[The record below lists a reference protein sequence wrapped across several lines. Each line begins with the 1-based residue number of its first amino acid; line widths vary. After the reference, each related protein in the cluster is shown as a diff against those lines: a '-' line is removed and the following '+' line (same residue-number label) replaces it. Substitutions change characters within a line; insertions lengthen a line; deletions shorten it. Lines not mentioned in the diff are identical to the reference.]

1 MGTVQSWFEFMLID
15 LPGLSERISYRSR
28 DGHSVLLIGPE
39 VKKKKKIE
47 QIEKPETG
55 TSPRKI
61 LEQLIL

>member
-1 MGTVQSWFEFMLID
+1 MLID
-15 LPGLSERISYRSR
+15 LPGLSEKISYRSR
-28 DGHSVLLIGPE
+28 DGHSALLIGAE

-61 LEQLIL
+61 SEQLIL